1 MFHFPTFPPTV
12 LCVQT
17 AVTGHDSSWVSPF
30 GHPRITAWLS
40 APRGF
45 SQIPTSFIG
54 SYCQGI
60 HRALLVACHDLLLML
75 LLIFLIKEDARV
87 LYEVF
92 KLLLAHY
99 VDLCLSIY
107 IDSSKT

>member
-1 MFHFPTFPPTV
+1 MFHFPTFPLTV

-75 LLIFLIKEDARV
+75 CFFLIKEDARV

-92 KLLLAHY
+92 KLQLALY
-99 VDLCLSIY
+99 VYLCLSIY